1 MRDKEDMLGERSVA
15 SLPGKLFVYNY
26 QYRSLSGFEKKLAD
40 LLFHADIGNQK
51 KLLKAFPLE
60 TTAVMAYQSKE
71 GWWEECE
78 KDVLEFYNNKR

>member
-1 MRDKEDMLGERSVA
+1 MQDKEDMLGERSVA

-60 TTAVMAYQSKE
+60 TAAVMAYQSKE